1 VDDCGDVPGPG
12 GGGGGASYTGTAT
25 GASVTDG
32 VAAPDSS
39 PNGEVIITFH
49 KGK

>member
-1 VDDCGDVPGPG
+1 M
-12 GGGGGASYTGTAT
+12 AT

-32 VAAPDSS
+32 VAAPDDS